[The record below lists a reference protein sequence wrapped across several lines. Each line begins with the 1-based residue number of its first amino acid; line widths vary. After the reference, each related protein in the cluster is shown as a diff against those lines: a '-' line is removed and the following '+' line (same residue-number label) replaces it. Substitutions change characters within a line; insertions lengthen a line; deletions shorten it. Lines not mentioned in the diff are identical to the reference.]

1 MNIDQMKEVKKAMDE
16 INKRFCIGVETTAKE
31 NLVALFDSVTGFAF
45 GPVFTSEE
53 DAEDFMQF
61 FKEMYPGTDIR
72 TFAPQYLVSF
82 TTEWSN
88 QRRKFA

>member
-1 MNIDQMKEVKKAMDE
+1 MIIDQMKEVKKAMDE
-16 INKRFCIGVETTAKE
+16 INQRFCIGVETTAKE

-45 GPVFTSEE
+45 GPVFTRVE

-61 FKEMYPGTDIR
+61 FKEEYPGVDIR
-72 TFAPQYLVSF
+72 TFDTQYLVAF

-88 QRRKFA
+88 QRRNYA